1 MEDFY
6 DDFVQD
12 CFDDD
17 FDIDVL
23 DDVDQLLGID
33 TRNLDEL

>member
-1 MEDFY
+1 MNG
-6 DDFVQD
+6 
-12 CFDDD
+12 FDDD